1 MKLLTRLEL
10 KKIKRDVME
19 QLKNNIEENNIYI
32 DGFVYIGDNTYI
44 SNDLTIEKRFTGNI
58 KKSEIQEKGYKLVK
72 YGNYELQIV
81 IEDKQIDFYI
91 LCKLEDLTGYEDLE
105 KWIKLDI

>member
-19 QLKNNIEENNIYI
+19 QLKNDIEENNLYI
-32 DGFVYIGDNTYI
+32 DGFVYIGDFTYI
-44 SNDLTIEKRFTGNI
+44 SNDLTIEKRFTGNV
-58 KKSEIQEKGYKLVK
+58 KKSEIGEDDYKLVK

-81 IEDKQIDFYI
+81 VEKEEIDFYI

>member
-1 MKLLTRLEL
+1 MKLLTRIEL
-10 KKIKRDVME
+10 KKIKRDIME
-19 QLKNNIEENNIYI
+19 QLKNDIEYDNLYI
-32 DGFVYIGDNTYI
+32 DGFVYIGDFTYI

-58 KKSEIQEKGYKLVK
+58 KKSEIGEEGYKLVK

-81 IEDKQIDFYI
+81 VEDEQVDFYI
-91 LCKLEDLTGYEDLE
+91 LCKLQDLEGYEDFD

>member
-10 KKIKRDVME
+10 KKIKRDIME
-19 QLKNNIEENNIYI
+19 QLKNNIEENDLYI
-32 DGFVYIGDNTYI
+32 NGFVYIGDNTYI
-44 SNDLTIEKRFTGNI
+44 SNSLTVEKRFIGNI
-58 KKSEIQEKGYKLVK
+58 KKSEIQEEGYKLSK
-72 YGNYELQIV
+72 CGNYEIQIV

-91 LCKLEDLTGYEDLE
+91 LCKLEDLEGYEDFE

>member
-1 MKLLTRLEL
+1 MKLLTRAEL

-19 QLKNNIEENNIYI
+19 QLKNDIEENDLYI

-44 SNDLTIEKRFTGNI
+44 SNDLTIEKRFIGNI
-58 KKSEIQEKGYKLVK
+58 KKSEIQEEGYKLLK

-81 IEDKQIDFYI
+81 VEDEQVDFYI
-91 LCKLEDLTGYEDLE
+91 LCKLQDLTGYEDLD

>member
-10 KKIKRDVME
+10 KKIKRDIME
-19 QLKNNIEENNIYI
+19 QLENYIEENDLYI
-32 DGFVYIGDNTYI
+32 DGFVYVGDFTYI
-44 SNDLTIEKRFTGNI
+44 SNDLTIEKRFIGNI
-58 KKSEIQEKGYKLVK
+58 KKSEIQEEGYKLLK

-81 IEDKQIDFYI
+81 VEDKQVDFYI
-91 LCKLEDLTGYEDLE
+91 LCKLQDLEGYEDFE

>member
-19 QLKNNIEENNIYI
+19 QLKNDIEENNLYI
-32 DGFVYIGDNTYI
+32 DGFVYIGDFTYI
-44 SNDLTIEKRFTGNI
+44 SNDLTIEKRFTGNV
-58 KKSEIQEKGYKLVK
+58 KKSEIGEDDYKLVK

-81 IEDKQIDFYI
+81 VEDKQIDFYI

>member
-10 KKIKRDVME
+10 KKIKRDIME
-19 QLKNNIEENNIYI
+19 QLRNYIEYDNLYI
-32 DGFVYIGDNTYI
+32 DGFIYIGDNIYI
-44 SNDLTIEKRFTGNI
+44 PNDLTIEKRFTGNV

-72 YGNYELQIV
+72 FGNYELQIV
-81 IEDKQIDFYI
+81 IEDNQVDFYI
-91 LCKLEDLTGYEDLE
+91 LCKLEDLEGYEDLE

>member
-19 QLKNNIEENNIYI
+19 QLKSNIEEDNIYI
-32 DGFVYIGDNTYI
+32 DGFVYVGDNTYI
-44 SNDLTIEKRFTGNI
+44 SNDLTTEKRFIGNI
-58 KKSEIQEKGYKLVK
+58 KKSEIQEEGYKLLK

-91 LCKLEDLTGYEDLE
+91 LCKLEDLEGYEDFE

>member
-58 KKSEIQEKGYKLVK
+58 KKSEIQEEGYKLVK
-72 YGNYELQIV
+72 FGNYELQIV
-81 IEDKQIDFYI
+81 VEDKQIDFYI
-91 LCKLEDLTGYEDLE
+91 LCKLEDLEGYEDLE

>member
-10 KKIKRDVME
+10 KKIKKDIIE
-19 QLKNNIEENNIYI
+19 QLKSGIEENDLYI
-32 DGFVYIGDNTYI
+32 NGFVCIGDNTYI
-44 SNDLTIEKRFTGNI
+44 TNSLTVEKRFTGNV
-58 KKSEIQEKGYKLVK
+58 KKSEIQEEEYKLVK

-81 IEDKQIDFYI
+81 IEDKEIDFYI
-91 LCKLEDLTGYEDLE
+91 LCKLEDLGGYEDLE

>member
-19 QLKNNIEENNIYI
+19 QLKNNIEYDNLYI
-32 DGFVYIGDNTYI
+32 DGFVYVGDNTYI
-44 SNDLTIEKRFTGNI
+44 SNDLTIEKRFIGNV
-58 KKSEIQEKGYKLVK
+58 KKSEIRENDYKLVK

-81 IEDKQIDFYI
+81 VEDEQVDFYI
-91 LCKLEDLTGYEDLE
+91 LCKLQDLEGYEDLE

>member
-1 MKLLTRLEL
+1 MKLLTRIEL
-10 KKIKRDVME
+10 KKIKRDIME
-19 QLKNNIEENNIYI
+19 QLRSNIEEDNIYI

-44 SNDLTIEKRFTGNI
+44 SNDLTIEKRFIGNI
-58 KKSEIQEKGYKLVK
+58 KKSEIREEGYKLLK

>member
-10 KKIKRDVME
+10 KKIKRDIIE
-19 QLKNNIEENNIYI
+19 QLKSNIKEDNLYI
-32 DGFVYIGDNTYI
+32 DGFVYIGDFTYI

-58 KKSEIQEKGYKLVK
+58 KKSEIQEKGYKLLK

-81 IEDKQIDFYI
+81 VEKEEIDFYI
-91 LCKLEDLTGYEDLE
+91 LCKLQDLEGYEDLE

>member
-1 MKLLTRLEL
+1 MKLLTRIEL
-10 KKIKRDVME
+10 KKIKRDIME
-19 QLKNNIEENNIYI
+19 QLKNNIEEDNIYI
-32 DGFVYIGDNTYI
+32 DGFVYIGDNIYI
-44 SNDLTIEKRFTGNI
+44 SNDLTIEKRFTGNV
-58 KKSEIQEKGYKLVK
+58 KKEEIGEDDYKLVK

-91 LCKLEDLTGYEDLE
+91 LCKLEDLEGYEDLE

>member
-10 KKIKRDVME
+10 KKIKKDVME
-19 QLKNNIEENNIYI
+19 QLKNNIEYDNLYI
-32 DGFVYIGDNTYI
+32 DGFVYVGDFTYI
-44 SNDLTIEKRFTGNI
+44 SNDLTVEKRFTGNV
-58 KKSEIQEKGYKLVK
+58 KKSEIQEEDYKLVK

-81 IEDKQIDFYI
+81 VEDKQIDFYI
-91 LCKLEDLTGYEDLE
+91 LCKLEDLTGYEDFE